1 MAISRPAIGKIT
13 TRSRPVA
20 WRRSAVAEVV
30 PPTSTVVPGGA
41 AAWAASR
48 SGSTASRASAE
59 DGFMVSSRSTCPTS
73 RSGLS
78 WGGRTWPTPSTRWR
92 AAPSWATAASSSG
105 WSPRTKT
112 WVGLRAPA
120 GKPDWRSVKARRDS
134 VSEGSWLTKS

>member
-1 MAISRPAIGKIT
+1 M
-13 TRSRPVA
+13 
-20 WRRSAVAEVV
+20 AEVV

-48 SGSTASRASAE
+48 SGSTRSRASAE
-59 DGFMVSSRSTCPTS
+59 DGFMASSRSTCPT
-73 RSGLS
+73 RPVGAELRRQDRADPLDPLE
-78 WGGRTWPTPSTRWR
+78 GRPELGR
-92 AAPSWATAASSSG
+92 AASSSG

-112 WVGLRAPA
+112 WVGLSAPA